1 MMWLMIGL
9 SERVWGSGCE
19 KEEVRRSFQSKQT
32 ASFEMC
38 EININT
44 AQRDDQ
50 NQHHGIKVCD
60 QCQNDDG

>member
-1 MMWLMIGL
+1 M
-9 SERVWGSGCE
+9 
-19 KEEVRRSFQSKQT
+19 QT

-60 QCQNDDG
+60 QCQNDDAEQTGGVEQK